1 MGSTQ
6 IASLPR
12 RTLRR
17 SASLE
22 GVGMHTGAR
31 TRVTFGPGEPGG
43 GIVFR
48 RTDLDGC
55 PAIPARLT
63 SVADVDRRTTLAAG
77 DAQVHTVE
85 HILGAVTALD
95 LDDVRVDLTGPEA
108 PILDGS
114 FQPFLEALREAEP
127 AESGGEA
134 VLLTVNEPFAIKEGE
149 ASYLVGPAPQL
160 KISATIDFPH
170 PLIGRQAGTY
180 DITPDA
186 FAREL
191 APARTFGFLHEV
203 EALRKKGLI
212 AGASLENAVVLD
224 ERGLAKGASAL
235 RWPDEFVRHKAAD
248 IVGDLA
254 LVGGRIRAHVVADH
268 PSHRGNVALGNAI
281 RRRSAVAGGHPPL
294 DIRDILNILPHRY
307 PMLLVDRILEIED
320 GRRVVGIKNVTINE
334 PFFQGHFPGHPT
346 MPGVLMI
353 EAMAQVGG
361 VLLMGYLQKAE
372 DKKQKVVYFMSL
384 DNVKFRRP
392 VVPGDQI
399 RFELEMIFHKDRAS
413 RMKGVGYV
421 EGHVVVEAEMMARV
435 VDR

>member
-6 IASLPR
+6 TASLPR

-31 TRVTFGPGEPGG
+31 TRVTFGPGEPGA

-48 RTDLDGC
+48 RTDLAGC

-63 SVADVDRRTTLAAG
+63 SVADVERRTTLAAN

-85 HILGAVTALD
+85 HILGAVTALG
-95 LDDVRVDLTGPEA
+95 LDDVVVELSGPEA

-114 FQPFLEALREAEP
+114 FQPFLEALQQAEP
-127 AESGGEA
+127 WETEGEA
-134 VLLTVNEPFAIKEGE
+134 TVLAVTEPFALREGE

-160 KISATIDFPH
+160 KISATIEFPH
-170 PLIGRQAGTY
+170 PLIGRQSGTY
-180 DITPDA
+180 DITPEA

-224 ERGLAKGASAL
+224 ERGLAGGAL

-268 PSHRGNVALGNAI
+268 PSHRGNVALGHAI
-281 RRRSAVAGGHPPL
+281 RRRSVVTGGHPPL
-294 DIRDILNILPHRY
+294 DIRDILNILPHRF

-320 GRRVVGIKNVTINE
+320 GRRIVGIKNVTINE
-334 PFFQGHFPGHPT
+334 PFFQGHFPGHPV

-361 VLLMGYLQKAE
+361 VLLMGYLQKAGD
-372 DKKQKVVYFMSL
+372 DKEKVVYFMSL

-399 RFELEMIFHKDRAS
+399 RFELELLQHKGRAS
-413 RMKGVGYV
+413 RMRGVGYV
-421 EGHVVVEAEMMARV
+421 DGHVVVEAEMMARV
-435 VDR
+435 VER